1 MNNCNELIQDS
12 PFKHYED
19 QANFNSGT
27 ISTFVN
33 TQITDYAIVG
43 TNKGAW
49 VCQLRN
55 DKGNFISHPSLTFY
69 PNEGNPTIFSKS
81 LSTDPDVGG
90 IFGDDELIHGSFGSA
105 IAVNKTEDLLAM
117 VGGTGNIMLFDI
129 TWEGCVPTLSNKRD
143 YPVVADDPTTTGSYD
158 IPVITTLNFDY
169 AGNLV
174 ATLGETYNDASD
186 KHQVVLFT

>member
-1 MNNCNELIQDS
+1 MHNAHPEGAPSYGSTKGFFVYDLMGNNKLIQDS
-12 PFKHYED
+12 PLKHYED

-69 PNEGNPTIFSKS
+69 PNEGDPTIFSKS
-81 LSTDPDVGG
+81 LSTDPGVGG

-105 IAVNKTEDLLAM
+105 IAVNKTEELLAM

-129 TWEGCVPTLSNKRD
+129 E
-143 YPVVADDPTTTGSYD
+143 
-158 IPVITTLNFDY
+158 
-169 AGNLV
+169 
-174 ATLGETYNDASD
+174 
-186 KHQVVLFT
+186 